1 MGDLTMKYNQMT
13 QRMRSIENNRLPTFR
28 STAFAMIIPCF
39 FTVLS
44 CTAETTDKA
53 LEPWQLA
60 EKSEQ
65 WEPVPKV
72 VEAPADAPPSDAL
85 VLFDGTNLSQ
95 WESAKGGKAEWALEE
110 GVLTVVPG
118 KGDIRTKR
126 AFCDAQVHLEWR
138 TPAQFGDRDGQRRNN
153 SGVFLQERYE
163 VQILDS
169 HANPTYSNGQAASI
183 YKQHIPLVNTSR
195 PPGEW
200 QTYDIIFK
208 APRFEHKKLVE
219 PATITVL
226 HNGVLVQNHK
236 EILGT
241 TVWIGEPEYEFHDCA
256 PIALQDHN
264 DPVSFRNIW
273 VREL

>member
-1 MGDLTMKYNQMT
+1 MGYLIRKYNQM
-13 QRMRSIENNRLPTFR
+13 INNPLRLFR
-28 STAFAMIIPCF
+28 STAFAMTIPCVF
-39 FTVLS
+39 AVLS
-44 CTAETTDKA
+44 CDAKSTDKA

-60 EKSEQ
+60 EKSEV
-65 WEPVPKV
+65 WEPVPKAV
-72 VEAPADAPPSDAL
+72 KAPSNAPPSDAV
-85 VLFDGTNLSQ
+85 VLFDGNDLSQ
-95 WESAKGGKAEWALEE
+95 WESAQGGKAEWALEE

-126 AFCDAQVHLEWR
+126 AFCDAQLHLEWR
-138 TPAQFGDRDGQRRNN
+138 TPARFGDRKGQRRNN

-169 HANPTYSNGQAASI
+169 HENPTYSNGQAASI
-183 YKQHIPLVNTSR
+183 YKQHIPLVNATR

-208 APRFEHKKLVE
+208 APRFEHEKPIE
-219 PATITVL
+219 PAAITVL
-226 HNGVLVQNHK
+226 HNGVLVQNHV

-241 TVWIGEPEYEFHDCA
+241 TVWIGEPEYEVHDCA

-264 DPVSFRNIW
+264 DSVSFRNIW
-273 VREL
+273 IREL